1 MPLTISVSV
10 ILNGTQVE
18 HKSGILFTR
27 FVQSMNV
34 IYIYKWHCRCVCL
47 SVCMYVCMSELNLRG
62 LKSHDHET
70 WHVGPLSD
78 VDVHGL
84 SGILIFGRVP
94 PQAHA
99 A

>member
-1 MPLTISVSV
+1 MYHNVSALINHIV
-10 ILNGTQVE
+10 GV
-18 HKSGILFTR
+18 
-27 FVQSMNV
+27 FVCFCFGV
-34 IYIYKWHCRCVCL
+34 VFVCL
-47 SVCMYVCMSELNLRG
+47 FVCVFPLNLRG
-62 LKSHDHET
+62 LKSHDNET

-84 SGILIFGRVP
+84 SGILIFGRVA